1 MSFPFFFPFF
11 FQMLTSDVRPSSWQ
25 KTKKKKT
32 FGGWRRKKRCTE
44 EEKVQEKRPPLIEC
58 CWNRN
63 REIHL
68 RVWRCTSFFF
78 SEYSIERCEYSVSQ
92 LVDDTEEDDEK
103 EEEEKEVQSA
113 SLKTS
118 HRETTRTSS
127 HHYSVSGS
135 GFGSF
140 LRRRKGLTRDAASTS
155 FPRASSSERFKKWTG
170 RTIARRRR
178 DGRRRRRRIEK
189 PLL

>member
-1 MSFPFFFPFF
+1 MHKRRKSARKKTAFDRVLLESKPRDTFESLEMHLFFFF
-11 FQMLTSDVRPSSWQ
+11 RERE
-25 KTKKKKT
+25 
-32 FGGWRRKKRCTE
+32 RRKRK
-44 EEKVQEKRPPLIEC
+44 
-58 CWNRN
+58 
-63 REIHL
+63 
-68 RVWRCTSFFF
+68 
-78 SEYSIERCEYSVSQ
+78 YSIERCEYSVSQ
-92 LVDDTEEDDEK
+92 VVDDTEEDDEK
-103 EEEEKEVQSA
+103 EEEEEEEVQSA

>member
-1 MSFPFFFPFF
+1 
-11 FQMLTSDVRPSSWQ
+11 MLTSDVRPSSWQ
-25 KTKKKKT
+25 KTKKKKN
-32 FGGWRRKKRCTE
+32 FWRME
-44 EEKVQEKRPPLIEC
+44 EEKKVHKRRKSARKRPPLIEC

-63 REIHL
+63 REINL

-103 EEEEKEVQSA
+103 EEEEEEEVQSS

-140 LRRRKGLTRDAASTS
+140 LRRRRGLTRDAASTS

>member
-1 MSFPFFFPFF
+1 MH
-11 FQMLTSDVRPSSWQ
+11 
-25 KTKKKKT
+25 
-32 FGGWRRKKRCTE
+32 RRKKSAR
-44 EEKVQEKRPPLIEC
+44 KRPPLIEC
-58 CWNRN
+58 WNRN
-63 REIHL
+63 REINL

-78 SEYSIERCEYSVSQ
+78 KRERDGREKCLQTTPPKNCALSEYSIERCEYSVSQ

-103 EEEEKEVQSA
+103 EEEEVQSS

-140 LRRRKGLTRDAASTS
+140 LRRRRGLTRDAASTS